1 MRSFFFVFTIFV
13 FTGCFLFVL
22 PRQGHSQEEPFRE
35 KEGEGPAPQ
44 PEIIRKSAHLLKIGE
59 VLLDRG
65 KGMIAVKGEVN
76 MSEGLVEYL
85 ACDPQGKLHESV
97 LTLFAEPYHIH
108 VALLLLGLV
117 PGDRPI
123 DYQGA
128 DELPCGGPVHIV
140 ISWKEN
146 GKHRETG
153 PEQLVKNVQSGKTME
168 PSDWVFT
175 GSQIRDGQ
183 YMAQV
188 ERSIAALYH
197 DPFAILDHRAASGSS
212 DTFMYANNDL
222 LPPKGTPVE
231 FKIFPVKD
239 SAVKTRTACRPQK
252 ERKEK

>member
-1 MRSFFFVFTIFV
+1 MRSPF
-13 FTGCFLFVL
+13 FLFALCLFSGFLVL
-22 PRQGHSQEEPFRE
+22 PDLVHSQEEPSRE
-35 KEGEGPAPQ
+35 QGGDGPAP
-44 PEIIRKSAHLLKIGE
+44 PKIIRKSAHLLQIGE
-59 VLLDRG
+59 VVLDRR
-65 KGMIAVKGEVN
+65 KGMITVKGEVN

-108 VALLLLGLV
+108 VAMLLLGLV

-123 DYQGA
+123 DFQGA
-128 DELPCGGPVHIV
+128 DDLPCGGPVQIF

-146 GKHRETG
+146 GATVTCG
-153 PEQLVKNVQSGKTME
+153 PEQLVKNVQSGKIMA
-168 PSDWVFT
+168 PSDWVFA

-188 ERSIAALYH
+188 ERSIAAIYH
-197 DPFAILDHRAASGSS
+197 DPFAILDHRAASGSE
-212 DTFMYANNDL
+212 DTFMYANEDL

-231 FKIFPVKD
+231 FMIFPVD
-239 SAVKTRTACRPQK
+239 DPAVKTRTACRPRK